1 MTGEGLRNL
10 FLQVALAP
18 ELDLKFESVGAANC
32 HWCQQCKAGTR
43 WATPA
48 FCRHLGTMYT
58 YGWTRKFHGW
68 LKWHNEIRFNLKNYC
83 ITVWHRRPKVLRGL
97 LSVSF
102 HSKFLNFGLLIHSV
116 SWGWVCILY
125 LRRGLF
131 SSFVQIQQSPKS
143 NILQILMV
151 EDGRILARV

>member
-1 MTGEGLRNL
+1 MLNPLGKWN
-10 FLQVALAP
+10 FLLQWEEATCSFSNTHDWGRL
-18 ELDLKFESVGAANC
+18 EKSVSAGCIGTRAGPKVWVC
-32 HWCQQCKAGTR
+32 RSCQLSRCQQCKAGTR

-97 LSVSF
+97 LSGSF
-102 HSKFLNFGLLIHSV
+102 HSKFQNFGLLIHSV
-116 SWGWVCILY
+116 SWGWGCIL
-125 LRRGLF
+125 
-131 SSFVQIQQSPKS
+131 
-143 NILQILMV
+143 
-151 EDGRILARV
+151 